1 MFKRTSITS
10 PNKIE
15 FLNNGFYYYNYDIQE
30 EEQVTEQGANKVYTA
45 VQVKCSGRPEYKKCI
60 KAIIR
65 AYLTEEQ
72 ELNIINN
79 YNSYQQGINDDQ
91 NAVEEY
97 YNYLNIVK
105 DIKEKVYKDFDVVK
119 KVTDAVSP
127 RQVDLLKFI
136 NLVVNSITISDNDS
150 LKIKSLYPDWNEFI
164 NKSLSAGTKIRY
176 NNRLYKVRQEIATVL
191 DLDGYRPSDITVAAL
206 YEEINETHGGTL
218 EDPIPYNTNMEL
230 FKDKYYIQDGIIYKC
245 IRDSEQPLYHPLAQL
260 VGLYVEVAE

>member
-79 YNSYQQGINDDQ
+79 YDSYRQRMNDDQ

-127 RQVDLLKFI
+127 RQADLLKFI

>member
-30 EEQVTEQGANKVYTA
+30 EEQVTEQGADKVYTA

-97 YNYLNIVK
+97 CNYLNIVK

-119 KVTDAVSP
+119 EVTDAVSP
-127 RQVDLLKFI
+127 RQADLLKFI
-136 NLVVNSITISDNDS
+136 DLVINSITISDNDS
-150 LKIKSLYPDWNEFI
+150 LKIKSLYPDWSEFI
-164 NKSLSAGTKIRY
+164 NKSLSAGTKIKY
-176 NNRLYKVRQEIATVL
+176 NNKLYKVRQEIATVL
-191 DLDGYRPSDITVAAL
+191 DLDGYRPSDISAAAL